1 MTEFEP
7 RDTRRPTRHLEG
19 LDDRNCLL
27 RVKLQ
32 ADLGPIGS
40 VSATVM
46 IPQAPTGTPTED
58 ADYWKES
65 SKVINNVMNG
75 LPNLGTIAE
84 GKQCWIYNYYG
95 RWVVLI
101 PEC

>member
-1 MTEFEP
+1 MTDFEP
-7 RDTRRPTRHLEG
+7 RDTRRPARNLEG
-19 LDDRNCLL
+19 LDDRNCML
-27 RVKLQ
+27 RVKLL

-46 IPQAPTGTPTED
+46 IPLTPTGTPTED

-65 SKVINNVMNG
+65 SKVIHNVMNG
-75 LPNLGTIAE
+75 LPNLGTIAS